1 MIEVKSM
8 ALEDL
13 KATGNIYQNKDL
25 LEEKINE

>member
-1 MIEVKSM
+1 MIEVESR

-13 KATGNIYQNKDL
+13 KVTRNIYQNKDL